1 MLLCPAQCL
10 SKVVFFLHFSCFL
23 NAALCKLNYL
33 QVIRIFS
40 KVSLTYSF
48 SRLFC
53 IFLGFYYETSVPLY
67 LSCIRHGIDKLK
79 SIGVIYQQVDFTLL
93 TWSELS

>member
-1 MLLCPAQCL
+1 MYFPFMKMMMLLVVIIIIMIIMLLCPAQCL

-48 SRLFC
+48 SRLFLY
-53 IFLGFYYETSVPLY
+53 FLGF
-67 LSCIRHGIDKLK
+67 
-79 SIGVIYQQVDFTLL
+79 LL
-93 TWSELS
+93 

>member
-1 MLLCPAQCL
+1 MLLVVIIIIIIIMIIIIIIIMSLCPVQCL
-10 SKVVFFLHFSCFL
+10 SKVVFFLHFFLFFL

-48 SRLFC
+48 SCLFC
-53 IFLGFYYETSVPLY
+53 IFF
-67 LSCIRHGIDKLK
+67 R
-79 SIGVIYQQVDFTLL
+79 FLL
-93 TWSELS
+93 

>member
-48 SRLFC
+48 SRLFLY
-53 IFLGFYYETSVPLY
+53 FLGF
-67 LSCIRHGIDKLK
+67 
-79 SIGVIYQQVDFTLL
+79 LL
-93 TWSELS
+93 